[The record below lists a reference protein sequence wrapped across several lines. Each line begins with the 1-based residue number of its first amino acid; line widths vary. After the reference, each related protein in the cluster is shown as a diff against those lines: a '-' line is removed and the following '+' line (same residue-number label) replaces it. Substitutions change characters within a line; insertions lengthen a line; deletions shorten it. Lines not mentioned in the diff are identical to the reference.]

1 MTADDAPLPSGAA
14 PAPGPEV
21 PGSSAPGWYPAEDGF
36 VRWWDGTSWG
46 PPRPAGTDGPVPR
59 ALPTVAEQKLLP
71 GAVAGDHT
79 RALVMLSHLG
89 FVLGWFIMP
98 LSVYLVEKTNPYVR
112 HHAAEALN
120 FQLTVLIVVL
130 LSLPL
135 MLLVVGFFTLLAA
148 VVADVVLGI
157 VAAVQAGRGVWFR
170 YPVNLRLVRP

>member
-1 MTADDAPLPSGAA
+1 MTADASQPPSTGS
-14 PAPGPEV
+14 
-21 PGSSAPGWYPAEDGF
+21 GSSEPGWYPAEDGF
-36 VRWWDGTSWG
+36 VRWWDGSGWG
-46 PPRPAGTDGPVPR
+46 PPRPAGLDGPVPR
-59 ALPTVAEQKLLP
+59 SQATVAERKLLP

-79 RALVMLSHLG
+79 RSLVMLSHLG
-89 FVLGWFIMP
+89 FVLGWVIMP
-98 LSVYLVEKTNPYVR
+98 LSVYLVEKSNPYVR

-130 LSLPL
+130 VSLPL
-135 MLLVVGFFTLLAA
+135 MLVVVGFFTLLAA

>member
-1 MTADDAPLPSGAA
+1 MTAEDAPQPASAGSGA
-14 PAPGPEV
+14 
-21 PGSSAPGWYPAEDGF
+21 SAPGWYPAEDGF
-36 VRWWDGTSWG
+36 VRWWDGTGWG
-46 PPRPAGTDGPVPR
+46 PPRPAGVDGPVARPQ
-59 ALPTVAEQKLLP
+59 TVVAERKLLP

-98 LSVYLVEKTNPYVR
+98 LSVYLVEKSNPYVR

-130 LSLPL
+130 VSLPL
-135 MLLVVGFFTLLAA
+135 MLVVVGFFTLLAA